1 MREGIRIVDIHS
13 HIIFGVDDG
22 ASDESDTRK
31 LLEES
36 YKQGVRT
43 IIATPHRRRGMFET
57 SNEVIKENFA
67 RVEEIAREVA
77 DDLEVYL
84 GSEVFY
90 REGEIA
96 KIESGNYE
104 TLAQTDYILIE
115 FSYEIRYKE
124 MYNALNN
131 ILQLGLTPVI
141 AHIERYNNLDEKKA
155 QELVNMG
162 CLVQINAASIL
173 KPKLFGDKHKNYKK
187 RAKKY
192 LDAELVHFIASDMH
206 NMTTRR
212 TYMKEAFNIIEKKY
226 GTTYAFELFSKNQE
240 RLLML
245 LLRRIWSQKLIIVLT
260 TLVFTAGALMYSLF
274 IATPKYNS
282 TTRVYVV
289 NQKKDNQAITTQDVQ
304 LGTLLVKDY
313 KEIILSNSVM
323 SDVVAKNKLQI
334 TPGELAKKIS
344 VDAPKDTR
352 IISITVTDKDPQKA
366 RDLANAVRE
375 VSADKIKEVTKIED
389 VTTLE
394 QAEAALTPSSPNV
407 FKNSVLAAL
416 LGLILAVGG
425 VVLIELMDDRI
436 KRPEDIEE
444 TMNLVLLGV
453 IPSTNKK

>member
-57 SNEVIKENFA
+57 SNEIIKENFT

-141 AHIERYNNLDEKKA
+141 AHIERYNNLDEEKA

-212 TYMKEAFNIIEKKY
+212 THMEEAFNIIEKKY

-240 RLLML
+240 RLLMN
-245 LLRRIWSQKLIIVLT
+245 KII
-260 TLVFTAGALMYSLF
+260 
-274 IATPKYNS
+274 
-282 TTRVYVV
+282 
-289 NQKKDNQAITTQDVQ
+289 
-304 LGTLLVKDY
+304 
-313 KEIILSNSVM
+313 
-323 SDVVAKNKLQI
+323 
-334 TPGELAKKIS
+334 
-344 VDAPKDTR
+344 
-352 IISITVTDKDPQKA
+352 
-366 RDLANAVRE
+366 
-375 VSADKIKEVTKIED
+375 
-389 VTTLE
+389 
-394 QAEAALTPSSPNV
+394 
-407 FKNSVLAAL
+407 
-416 LGLILAVGG
+416 
-425 VVLIELMDDRI
+425 
-436 KRPEDIEE
+436 
-444 TMNLVLLGV
+444 
-453 IPSTNKK
+453 